1 MSKYNIVMRQKNQSS
16 TYDDLYPESLDTQ
29 IKISKD
35 TTGLTSQNVSQALME
50 LNNKIGESGGGDY
63 LPLTGGNIRGNV
75 NIEGNFGF
83 LKNSEATATEP
94 KIAFELNGSHINVTN
109 SGTKFVLQS
118 DYANY
123 PLAAISKRSGNGSNS
138 ITIPTSFKADFLI
151 YYADS
156 GGLTEGVFMYSI
168 SKGIY
173 SITLS
178 NEQIN
183 GSNLNISA
191 TSSQIKIT
199 FNSVGEFSADRF
211 NSGLTKY
218 CVYYIGAS

>member
-1 MSKYNIVMRQKNQSS
+1 MINFV
-16 TYDDLYPESLDTQ
+16 
-29 IKISKD
+29 
-35 TTGLTSQNVSQALME
+35 
-50 LNNKIGESGGGDY
+50 NNAPFAGGEGY

-83 LKNSEATATEP
+83 LKNSEATGP

-118 DYANY
+118 DYVNY
-123 PLAAISKRSGNGSNS
+123 PLVAISKRSGNGSNS

-156 GGLTEGVFMYSI
+156 GGLTEGVFMCSI

-173 SITLS
+173 SIILG

-183 GSNLNISA
+183 GSNLDISA

-199 FNSVGEFSADRF
+199 FNSVGEFTANRF
-211 NSGLTKY
+211 NSGLAEY
-218 CVYYIGAS
+218 CVYIVGVS

>member
-1 MSKYNIVMRQKNQSS
+1 MSKYNITMKQKSDSDYNE
-16 TYDDLYPESLDTQ
+16 LYPESLDTQ
-29 IKISKD
+29 IKLSKD
-35 TTGLTSQNVSQALME
+35 TTGFTGTNVSQVLME

-83 LKNSEATATEP
+83 LKNSTEP
-94 KIAFELNGSHINVTN
+94 KVAFELNGSHINVTN
-109 SGTKFVLQS
+109 SGSEFVLQS
-118 DYANY
+118 GYVNY
-123 PLAAISKRSGNGSNS
+123 PLVVIRKRSGNGSNS

-156 GGLTEGVFMYSI
+156 GGLAEGVFMYSI
-168 SKGIY
+168 SKQIY
-173 SITLS
+173 SITLG

-183 GSNLNISA
+183 GSNLDISA

-199 FNSVGEFSADRF
+199 FNSVGEFTAKRF
-211 NSGLTKY
+211 NSGLVEY
-218 CVYYIGAS
+218 CVYIVGV

>member
-1 MSKYNIVMRQKNQSS
+1 MSKYNITMKQKSDS
-16 TYDDLYPESLDTQ
+16 DYDELYPESLDTQ
-29 IKISKD
+29 IKLSKD
-35 TTGLTSQNVSQALME
+35 TIGFTGTNVSKVLME

-83 LKNSEATATEP
+83 LKNSTATEP
-94 KIAFELNGSHINVTN
+94 EIAFELNGTHINVTN
-109 SGTKFVLQS
+109 SGTEFVLQS
-118 DYANY
+118 DHVNY
-123 PLAAISKRSGNGSNS
+123 PLVAITKRSGNGSNS

-173 SITLS
+173 SITLG

-183 GSNLNISA
+183 GSNLSISA
-191 TSSQIKIT
+191 TSSQIKII
-199 FNSVGEFSADRF
+199 FNSAGEFTANRF
-211 NSGLTKY
+211 NSGLGKY
-218 CVYYIGAS
+218 CVYIVGVS

>member
-1 MSKYNIVMRQKNQSS
+1 MSKYNITMKQKSDSDYNE
-16 TYDDLYPESLDTQ
+16 LYPESLDTQ
-29 IKISKD
+29 IKLSKD
-35 TTGLTSQNVSQALME
+35 TTGFTGTNVSQVLME

-75 NIEGNFGF
+75 NIEGSLGF
-83 LKNSEATATEP
+83 LKAEATEP
-94 KIAFELNGSHINVTN
+94 KIKLELNGAHINVTN
-109 SGTKFVLQS
+109 SGTEFVLQS
-118 DYANY
+118 GYVNY
-123 PLAAISKRSGNGSNS
+123 PLVAISKRSGNGSNS

-173 SITLS
+173 SITLG

-199 FNSVGEFSADRF
+199 FNSVGEFSANRF
-211 NSGLTKY
+211 NSGLTEY
-218 CVYYIGAS
+218 CVYIVGVS

>member
-1 MSKYNIVMRQKNQSS
+1 MSKYNITMKQKSDS
-16 TYDDLYPESLDTQ
+16 DYDELYPESLDTQ
-29 IKISKD
+29 IKLSKD
-35 TTGLTSQNVSQALME
+35 TTGFTGTNVSQVLME

-75 NIEGNFGF
+75 NIEGSLGF
-83 LKNSEATATEP
+83 LKPEATEP
-94 KIAFELNGSHINVTN
+94 KVKLELNGAHINVTN
-109 SGTKFVLQS
+109 SGTEFVLQS
-118 DYANY
+118 GYVNY
-123 PLAAISKRSGNGSNS
+123 PLVAIRKRSGNGSNS

-151 YYADS
+151 YYADC

-173 SITLS
+173 SITLG

-183 GSNLNISA
+183 GSSLDISA

-199 FNSVGEFSADRF
+199 FNSGGEFTANRF
-211 NSGLTKY
+211 NSGLVEY
-218 CVYYIGAS
+218 CVYIVGVS

>member
-1 MSKYNIVMRQKNQSS
+1 MN
-16 TYDDLYPESLDTQ
+16 L
-29 IKISKD
+29 
-35 TTGLTSQNVSQALME
+35 
-50 LNNKIGESGGGDY
+50 GGGDY

-83 LKNSEATATEP
+83 LKNSDATEP
-94 KIAFELNGSHINVTN
+94 KIAFELNGTHINVTN
-109 SGTKFVLQS
+109 SGTEFVLQS
-118 DYANY
+118 GYVNY
-123 PLAAISKRSGNGSNS
+123 PLVAISKRSGNGSNS

-156 GGLTEGVFMYSI
+156 GGLSGGVFMYSI

-173 SITLS
+173 SMTLD
-178 NEQIN
+178 NEQIH

-199 FNSVGEFSADRF
+199 FNSMGEFTANRF
-211 NSGLTKY
+211 NSGLVKY
-218 CVYYIGAS
+218 CVYIVGVS

>member
-1 MSKYNIVMRQKNQSS
+1 MSKYNITMKQKSDSDYNE
-16 TYDDLYPESLDTQ
+16 LYPESLDTQ
-29 IKISKD
+29 IKLSKD
-35 TTGLTSQNVSQALME
+35 TTGFTGTNVSQVLME

-83 LKNSEATATEP
+83 LKNSDATEP
-94 KIAFELNGSHINVTN
+94 KIAFELNGTHINVTN
-109 SGTKFVLQS
+109 SGTEFVLQS
-118 DYANY
+118 GYVNY
-123 PLAAISKRSGNGSNS
+123 PLVAISKRSGNGSNS

-173 SITLS
+173 SITLG

-199 FNSVGEFSADRF
+199 FNSVGEFSANRF
-211 NSGLTKY
+211 NSGLTEY
-218 CVYYIGAS
+218 CVYIVGVS

>member
-1 MSKYNIVMRQKNQSS
+1 MSKYNITMKQKNDSD
-16 TYDDLYPESLDTQ
+16 YDELYPESLDTQ
-29 IKISKD
+29 IKLSKD
-35 TTGLTSQNVSQALME
+35 TTGFTGTNVSEVLME

-83 LKNSEATATEP
+83 LKNSGATEP
-94 KIAFELNGSHINVTN
+94 KIAFELNGPHINVTN
-109 SGTKFVLQS
+109 SGTEFVLQS
-118 DYANY
+118 GHVNY
-123 PLAAISKRSGNGSNS
+123 PLVAISKRSGNGSDS

-151 YYADS
+151 YYADC

-168 SKGIY
+168 SKEIY
-173 SITLS
+173 SITLG

-183 GSNLNISA
+183 GSNLDISA

-199 FNSVGEFSADRF
+199 FNSVGEFSANRF
-211 NSGLTKY
+211 NSGLAEY
-218 CVYYIGAS
+218 CVCIVGVS

>member
-1 MSKYNIVMRQKNQSS
+1 MSKYNITMKQKNDSD
-16 TYDDLYPESLDTQ
+16 YDELYPESLDTQ
-29 IKISKD
+29 IKLSKD
-35 TTGLTSQNVSQALME
+35 TTGFTGTNVSQVLME

-75 NIEGNFGF
+75 NIEGSLGF
-83 LKNSEATATEP
+83 LKAEATEP
-94 KIAFELNGSHINVTN
+94 KIKLELNGSHINVTN
-109 SGTKFVLQS
+109 SGTEFVLQS
-118 DYANY
+118 DYVNY
-123 PLAAISKRSGNGSNS
+123 PLVAITKRSGNGSNS

-173 SITLS
+173 SITLG

-191 TSSQIKIT
+191 TSSQIKII
-199 FNSVGEFSADRF
+199 FNSVGEFTANRF
-211 NSGLTKY
+211 NSGLVEY
-218 CVYYIGAS
+218 CVYIVGVS

>member
-1 MSKYNIVMRQKNQSS
+1 MSKYNITMKQKNDSD
-16 TYDDLYPESLDTQ
+16 YDELYPESLDTQ
-29 IKISKD
+29 IKLSKD
-35 TTGLTSQNVSQALME
+35 TTGFTGTNVSQVLME

-83 LKNSEATATEP
+83 LKNSDATEP
-94 KIAFELNGSHINVTN
+94 KIAFELNGTHINVTN
-109 SGTKFVLQS
+109 SGTEFVLQS
-118 DYANY
+118 GYVNY
-123 PLAAISKRSGNGSNS
+123 PLVAISKRSGNGSNS

-168 SKGIY
+168 SKRIY
-173 SITLS
+173 SITLG

-183 GSNLNISA
+183 GSNLDISA

-199 FNSVGEFSADRF
+199 FNSVGEFTANRF
-211 NSGLTKY
+211 NSGLVEY
-218 CVYYIGAS
+218 CVYIVGVS

>member
-1 MSKYNIVMRQKNQSS
+1 MSKYNITMKQKSDSDYNE
-16 TYDDLYPESLDTQ
+16 LYPESLDTQ
-29 IKISKD
+29 IKLSKD
-35 TTGLTSQNVSQALME
+35 TTGFTGTNVSQVLME

-83 LKNSEATATEP
+83 LRNSGETEP
-94 KIAFELNGSHINVTN
+94 NIAFELNGSHINVTN

-118 DYANY
+118 DYVNY
-123 PLAAISKRSGNGSNS
+123 PLVAISKRSGNGSNS

-156 GGLTEGVFMYSI
+156 GGLAGGVFMYSI
-168 SKGIY
+168 SKDIY
-173 SITLS
+173 SITLG

-183 GSNLNISA
+183 GSNLDIKA
-191 TSSQIKIT
+191 TSSQIKIN
-199 FNSVGEFSADRF
+199 FNSLGEFTANRF
-211 NSGLTKY
+211 NSGLCEY
-218 CVYYIGAS
+218 CIYYMGVS

>member
-1 MSKYNIVMRQKNQSS
+1 MSKYNITMKQKNDSD
-16 TYDDLYPESLDTQ
+16 YDELYPESLDTQ
-29 IKISKD
+29 IKLSKD
-35 TTGLTSQNVSQALME
+35 TTGFTGTNVSQVLME

-83 LKNSEATATEP
+83 LKNSDATDP
-94 KIAFELNGSHINVTN
+94 KIAFELNGTHINVTN
-109 SGTKFVLQS
+109 SGTEFVLQS
-118 DYANY
+118 DYVNY
-123 PLAAISKRSGNGSNS
+123 PLVAISKRSGNGSNS

-156 GGLTEGVFMYSI
+156 GGLSEGVFMYSI

-173 SITLS
+173 SITLG

-199 FNSVGEFSADRF
+199 FNSFGEFTANRF
-211 NSGLTKY
+211 NSGLVEY
-218 CVYYIGAS
+218 CVYIVGVS

>member
-1 MSKYNIVMRQKNQSS
+1 MSKYNITMKQKSDS
-16 TYDDLYPESLDTQ
+16 DYDELYPESLDTQ
-29 IKISKD
+29 IKLSKD
-35 TTGLTSQNVSQALME
+35 TTGFTGTNVSQVLME

-75 NIEGNFGF
+75 NIEGSLGF
-83 LKNSEATATEP
+83 LKAEATEP
-94 KIAFELNGSHINVTN
+94 KIKLELNGAHINVTN

-118 DYANY
+118 SYVNY
-123 PLAAISKRSGNGSNS
+123 PLVAISKRSGNGSDS

-173 SITLS
+173 SITLG

-199 FNSVGEFSADRF
+199 FDSVGEFSANRF
-211 NSGLTKY
+211 NSGLSEY
-218 CVYYIGAS
+218 CVYIVGVS

>member
-1 MSKYNIVMRQKNQSS
+1 MSKYNITMKQKSDS
-16 TYDDLYPESLDTQ
+16 DYDELYPESLDTQ
-29 IKISKD
+29 IKLSKD
-35 TTGLTSQNVSQALME
+35 TTGFTGTNVSQVLME
-50 LNNKIGESGGGDY
+50 LNNKIGESGGGGDY

-83 LKNSEATATEP
+83 LKNSDATEP
-94 KIAFELNGSHINVTN
+94 KIAFELNGTHINVTN
-109 SGTKFVLQS
+109 SETDFVLQS
-118 DYANY
+118 GYVNY
-123 PLAAISKRSGNGSNS
+123 PLVAISKRSGNGSNS

-151 YYADS
+151 YYANS

-173 SITLS
+173 SITLG

-191 TSSQIKIT
+191 TSSQIKIA
-199 FNSVGEFSADRF
+199 FNSVGEFTANRF
-211 NSGLTKY
+211 NSGLVEY
-218 CVYYIGAS
+218 CVYIVGVS

>member
-1 MSKYNIVMRQKNQSS
+1 MSKYNITMKQKNDSD
-16 TYDDLYPESLDTQ
+16 YDELYPESLDTQ
-29 IKISKD
+29 IKLSKD
-35 TTGLTSQNVSQALME
+35 TTGFTGTNVSEVLME
-50 LNNKIGESGGGDY
+50 LNSKIGESGGGDY

-83 LKNSEATATEP
+83 LEDSEATEP

-118 DYANY
+118 GYANY

-173 SITLS
+173 SITLG
-178 NEQIN
+178 NAQIN

-191 TSSQIKIT
+191 TSSQIKII
-199 FNSVGEFSADRF
+199 FNSVGEFTANRF
-211 NSGLTKY
+211 NSGLVEY
-218 CVYYIGAS
+218 CVYIVGVS

>member
-1 MSKYNIVMRQKNQSS
+1 MSKYNITMKQKSDSDYNE
-16 TYDDLYPESLDTQ
+16 LYPESLDTQ
-29 IKISKD
+29 IKLSKD
-35 TTGLTSQNVSQALME
+35 TTGFTGTNVSQVLME

-75 NIEGNFGF
+75 NVEGNFG
-83 LKNSEATATEP
+83 LLANSTVTEP
-94 KIAFELNGSHINVTN
+94 EIAFELNGAHINVTN

-118 DYANY
+118 DYVNY
-123 PLAAISKRSGNGSNS
+123 PLVAITKRSGNNSNS

-168 SKGIY
+168 SEGIY
-173 SITLS
+173 SITLG

-183 GSNLNISA
+183 GSKLNIRA

-199 FNSVGEFSADRF
+199 FNSIGEFTANRF
-211 NSGLTKY
+211 NSGLNEY
-218 CVYYIGAS
+218 CVYIVGVS